1 MVCAKLIFSAI
12 VIMYPAIVYFSLGYF
27 EPRLIAFAL
36 IVIALARLFM
46 VRRLK
51 FFASGM
57 PQSYLVIAAFLL
69 VGISA
74 MASNSVVLLQYYPVW
89 LNALMLAL
97 FSFSLFR
104 PPSIVEQMARLKEP
118 DFPTAAVSYTRKVTM
133 VWCGFFAFNGAVAL
147 YTVLQT
153 DMDLWAIYNGFI
165 SYCLM
170 GLLFAGEYI
179 IRRKAKRAA
188 APRQEGRSWVE

>member
-1 MVCAKLIFSAI
+1 
-12 VIMYPAIVYFSLGYF
+12 
-27 EPRLIAFAL
+27 
-36 IVIALARLFM
+36 
-46 VRRLK
+46 
-51 FFASGM
+51 
-57 PQSYLVIAAFLL
+57 
-69 VGISA
+69 
-74 MASNSVVLLQYYPVW
+74 
-89 LNALMLAL
+89 MLAL

-104 PPSIVEQMARLKEP
+104 PPSIVEQMTRLKEP

-179 IRRKAKRAA
+179 YTIVDSNASTCPPIVDTIIIQEPDELIIQGSLAHVLCKGDNTGEIHLTITGGI
-188 APRQEGRSWVE
+188 APYEYSIELL